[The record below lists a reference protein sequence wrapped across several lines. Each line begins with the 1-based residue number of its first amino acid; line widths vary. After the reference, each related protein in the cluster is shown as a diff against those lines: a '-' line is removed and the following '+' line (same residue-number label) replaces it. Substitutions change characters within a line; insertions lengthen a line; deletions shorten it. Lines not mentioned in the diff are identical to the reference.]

1 MTTNNKVI
9 IIPCSGIGKAYGT
22 VGREAAY
29 MVVEELRPG
38 VTDTVCLSLLVMG
51 EEEARRRVQE
61 NPCITIDGCPLA
73 CAQKNVELA
82 GGKQAVNLRVIDT
95 YKEHRDL
102 KPQAVTLIDEN
113 GRQLARFLAQQV
125 AAEVD
130 RLTAVGADSVVPNEE
145 VR

>member
-22 VGREAAY
+22 VGREATY
-29 MVVEELRPG
+29 MVMEDMRPG
-38 VTDTVCLSLLVMG
+38 LTDTVCLSLLVMG
-51 EEEARRRVQE
+51 DEEARRRVRE

-73 CAQKNVELA
+73 CARKNVEFA
-82 GGKQAVNLRVIDT
+82 GGQQAVNLRVIDT

-102 KPQAVTLIDEN
+102 KPRAVTFIDEN

-130 RLTAVGADSVVPNEE
+130 RLLYNEE
-145 VR
+145 VS

>member
-22 VGREAAY
+22 VGREATY

-38 VTDTVCLSLLVMG
+38 LTDTVCLSLLVTG
-51 EEEARRRVQE
+51 DEETRRRVQE

-73 CAQKNVELA
+73 CARKNVEMA
-82 GGKQAVNLRVIDT
+82 GGQQTVNLRVIDT

-102 KPQAVTLIDEN
+102 KPRAVTFIAEN
-113 GRQLARFLAQQV
+113 GRPLTRFLAEQA

-130 RLTAVGADSVVPNEE
+130 RIANEE
-145 VR
+145 VH